1 LPSGVTRRERL
12 GLGLA
17 LAFVA
22 APALFW
28 KGGVAEEEALGFL
41 RRYWS
46 DRPVLARV
54 LDPRGYDDYQGR
66 ELSYAVD
73 FLDAQWVR
81 LFLERGRVV
90 FVPAS
95 AALAS
100 LGVVAAFAWGVPR
113 VLPGLDA
120 TTRSLVLLLYLS
132 NFALLS
138 TSGILYR
145 ATKPLVAPLLL
156 AVLLLVTRE
165 LRRSGDGRRGSA
177 LLLFVAATAMSLL
190 DRQGLFYLLCL
201 TLTLGLVWAA
211 RRRGGA
217 LLLAAGAAVAAA
229 LVYNYVVGPWA
240 IHAVN
245 GYWPS
250 MRFQRFH
257 PLWLADPWA
266 WSEGLAVLGD
276 WTSTLLGRLPAALL
290 AAAAVAAL
298 VVVLVGRREA
308 LRRLDPRVALLLIAG
323 AAAQVMMVAVMARR
337 HEPVT
342 WIDHRIWYYPLP
354 FQILLVFGILF
365 GLERLAAARHGV
377 LPRAVPIALAALVV
391 SNVAHWPE
399 LRQDMRSGP
408 YFTDVMRRSARLSR
422 SLRTGVLDPLLDGD
436 HRRFFFDCRDR
447 FPRLASRMAPH
458 VGEGAGVGVTG
469 FRRGRLFAWAWHES
483 RVTFFAPARG
493 RYRVDGSL
501 LLRAGETVLFAFDST
516 PSRYIGEVHRRAG
529 SRGPER
535 FSFAVDLGAGTT
547 GVILLSRL
555 PETAS
560 RHARRHESFGL
571 LLPFQMR
578 RLAPSAPAGT

>member
-1 LPSGVTRRERL
+1 VTRGERL

-22 APALFW
+22 APAFFW

-90 FVPAS
+90 FVPLS
-95 AALAS
+95 TALAS
-100 LGVVAAFAWGVPR
+100 LGVVAAFVWGVPR
-113 VLPGLDA
+113 VFPALGGAP
-120 TTRSLVLLLYLS
+120 RWLVLLLYLS

-138 TSGILYR
+138 TAGILYR

-156 AVLLLVTRE
+156 AVLLVVTLE
-165 LRRSGDGRRGSA
+165 LRRSGGARRGSVV
-177 LLLFVAATAMSLL
+177 LVFLAATAMSLL

-201 TLTLGLVWAA
+201 TVTLGLVWVAS
-211 RRRGGA
+211 RRGGA
-217 LLLAAGAAVAAA
+217 LLRSAGAAVAFA
-229 LVYNYVVGPWA
+229 LAYNYLLGPWA
-240 IHAVN
+240 VHAVN

-250 MRFQRFH
+250 LRFQRIH
-257 PLWLADPWA
+257 PTWLVDPWA

-276 WTSTLLGRLPAALL
+276 WTSTLFGGLPLALL
-290 AAAAVAAL
+290 AGAAALAGAL
-298 VVVLVGRREA
+298 LWRRRA
-308 LRRLDPRVALLLIAG
+308 LARIDPRLVLLLLGG
-323 AAAQVMMVAVMARR
+323 AVAQVMMVAVMARR

-354 FQILLVFGILF
+354 FQILLVFGLLL
-365 GLERLAAARHGV
+365 GLERLAAARGGA
-377 LPRAVPIALAALVV
+377 LPRVVPIALAALVV

-399 LRQDMRSGP
+399 LDQVMRSGP
-408 YFTDVMRRSARLSR
+408 WFGHIIRRSDLLAQ
-422 SLRTGVLDPLLDGD
+422 SLRTGVLDPRLDGD

-447 FPRLASRMAPH
+447 FPRLASRMAAH
-458 VGEGAGVGVTG
+458 VSEGDGVALTG
-469 FRRGRLFAWAWHES
+469 FRQGRLFAWAQRES
-483 RVTFFAPARG
+483 RIAFFAPARG

-501 LLRAGETVLFAFDST
+501 LLRPGETVSFLFDTT
-516 PSRYIGEVHRRAG
+516 PAWYVGEVQRRAA
-529 SRGPER
+529 SRGPES
-535 FSFAVDLGAGTT
+535 FSFDVELHAGTT
-547 GVILLSRL
+547 GVVLLSRL
-555 PETAS
+555 AERGSHRYRYGA
-560 RHARRHESFGL
+560 AFGL
-571 LLPFQMR
+571 LLPFQIR
-578 RLAPSAPAGT
+578 RLPPSAPAGS